1 MKNDEEPVGYG
12 KPPNRTKFRPGVSGN
27 PKGRPKRS
35 PSALADII
43 RDTMNTPLQIREH
56 GRVKSLTRK
65 ELAVRLLI
73 DRATKGDLMSAD
85 QVLKVRAQAKR
96 HGEMGIEALQI
107 LNWLPDPG
115 QTADQKNQD
124 FERGKHVVPRK

>member
-1 MKNDEEPVGYG
+1 MGNDDERIGYG
-12 KPPNRTKFRPGVSGN
+12 SPPHHAKFKPGVSGN
-27 PKGRPKRS
+27 PKGRPKRV

-43 RDTMNTPLQIREH
+43 RDTMNAPIQFRER
-56 GRVKSLTRK
+56 GRVKTATRK

-73 DRATKGDLMSAD
+73 DRATKGDLASAD

-96 HGEMGIEALQI
+96 QGEMGIEALRI

-124 FERGKHVVPRK
+124 FERGKHVAPRK